1 MGEVYSQCSL
11 SNIFIKCGMSS
22 LSQWST
28 NSPITDSIQ
37 CILLQNIN
45 VITTICC
52 LLFLSDTSQLDGV
65 SEVDP
70 LIAQGLIV
78 QKHSALKPGEYWP
91 LLQNISCSC

>member
-1 MGEVYSQCSL
+1 VSEGYQVVK
-11 SNIFIKCGMSS
+11 IDTDP

-37 CILLQNIN
+37 CIQLQNIN

-52 LLFLSDTSQLDGV
+52 LLFLSDTSQLDSV

-70 LIAQGLIV
+70 LIAPGLIV

-91 LLQNISCSC
+91 FLQNISCSC